1 MAKRIKV
8 FYLIERLARAGTELH
23 LLKMLQ
29 RLDRSR
35 FEPVICCLNG
45 EKTEPDLLPPDVKTY
60 LLNARWN
67 LLHPAS
73 LNLFR
78 HVRRAIRSENP
89 DILHTFLFVS
99 NVIGPYA
106 ARGMKNCRTI
116 ASRGRMGIEWQAG
129 AMHRFLQR
137 AADKRTDAIICKTN
151 ALREETARVE
161 NVPLEK
167 LHVIPNGVDLDHFT
181 IEPGAIRQRRDEIQR
196 QHGVLS
202 EGPLVLAIGNL
213 KPIKG
218 HATLIQACRSLAEQF
233 PHVQVAIVGEGESE
247 ADLRALISFHGL
259 AKHVHLPGRFD
270 DVRPWM
276 QAADLFVAP
285 SQSEGMPNAV
295 LEAMAMGLP
304 LVLSEIPGHV
314 ETAGRESAW
323 YFEPGDAED
332 LTRNLAEAIASP
344 ERRATRGRAGQERVQ
359 SELSLDTM
367 VSRIES
373 LYQEW
378 AGHGA

>member
-8 FYLIERLARAGTELH
+8 LYLIERLARAGTELH
-23 LLKMLQ
+23 LLDVAQ
-29 RLDRSR
+29 RLDRTR

-45 EKTEPDLLPPDVKTY
+45 QMTERDLLPDDVKTH
-60 LLNARWN
+60 LLNGRWN

-78 HVRRAIRSENP
+78 HVRRTLRSERP
-89 DILHTFLFVS
+89 DVLHSFLFVS
-99 NVIGPYA
+99 NVIGPFA
-106 ARGMKNCRTI
+106 ARGLNGCRTI
-116 ASRGRMGIEWQAG
+116 ASRGRMGIEWRAG

-137 AADKRTDAIICKTN
+137 AADKRTDAIVCKTN

-161 NVPLEK
+161 RVPLEK
-167 LHVIPNGVDLDHFT
+167 LHVIPNGVDIGHFS
-181 IEPGAIRQRRDEIQR
+181 IEPGTIRRRREEFQR

-202 EGPLVLAIGNL
+202 DGPLVLAIGNL

-218 HATLIQACRSLAEQF
+218 HATLIEACRSLVGQF
-233 PHVQVAIVGEGESE
+233 PHVQVAIVGQGESE
-247 ADLRALISFHGL
+247 AELRAQIAAHGL
-259 AKHVHLPGRFD
+259 EKHVHLPGRFD

-285 SQSEGMPNAV
+285 SHSEGMPNAV

-304 LVLSEIPGHV
+304 LVLSEIPGHL

-323 YFEPGDAED
+323 YFEPGHAEA
-332 LTRNLAEAIASP
+332 LARNLAEAIASP
-344 ERRATRGRAGQERVQ
+344 DRRAMRGRAGLERVR

-367 VSRIES
+367 VERIQN
-373 LYQEW
+373 LYSELV
-378 AGHGA
+378 GHGA